1 MLLDDLMPTYEF
13 NEVHR
18 IRIHA
23 SPGAVYV
30 ALKEVTP
37 GEMPLVRVLFGLRS
51 LPAHLMGHQ
60 GLPTRKTEPLYA
72 QMLNGGFVSLGEVP
86 GEELVVGVVG
96 QMWKLRG
103 DTPAPRITG
112 KHAFVAFNAPGF
124 AKGAMNF
131 ALRQVDDGAE
141 LTTETR
147 VQTTDS
153 GAHHGF
159 ARYWRVIRPGSA
171 AIRRSWLR
179 AVKRRAERSPRYQSH
194 ATASSG

>member
-18 IRIHA
+18 IRIDA
-23 SPGAVYV
+23 PSGAVYM

-37 GEMPLVRVLFGLRS
+37 GEMPFVHVLFGLRS
-51 LPAHLMGHQ
+51 LPARLMGQ
-60 GLPTRKTEPLYA
+60 RGLPMGNAEPLLV
-72 QMLNGGFVSLGEVP
+72 QMLNGGFISLGDAP
-86 GEELVVGVVG
+86 GKELVLGVVG

-103 DTPAPRITG
+103 DASIPGITG
-112 KHAFVAFNAPGF
+112 AHAFVAFDTPGF
-124 AKGAMNF
+124 AKGAINF
-131 ALRQVDDGAE
+131 ALRPVDGGSE

-147 VQTTDS
+147 VKTTDS
-153 GAHHGF
+153 DARQGF

-179 AVKRRAERSPRYQSH
+179 AVKRRAEHGPGHQSH
-194 ATASSG
+194 ALASSR

>member
-1 MLLDDLMPTYEF
+1 MLLDDLMPTYEL

-18 IRIHA
+18 VRIA
-23 SPGAVYV
+23 APPGAVYA

-51 LPAHLMGHQ
+51 VPARLTGQ
-60 GLPTRKTEPLYA
+60 PGLPTGKTEPLYA
-72 QMLNGGFVSLGEVP
+72 QLLDAGVVSLGEAP
-86 GEELVVGVVG
+86 GEELVAGVVE

-103 DTPAPRITG
+103 AAPAPRIAG
-112 KHAFVAFNAPGF
+112 ARAFVAFDAPGF
-124 AKGAMNF
+124 AKAAMNF
-131 ALRQVDDGAE
+131 ALRPVAGGTE

-153 GAHHGF
+153 GARRGF

-179 AVKRRAERSPRYQSH
+179 AVKRRAERGARHQSQ
-194 ATASSG
+194 AIVSSR